1 MNLPSLI
8 RLLESAAAPDKT
20 FGCAMLAASGSFAE
34 AWPAHCRGVVDEAD
48 LADDG
53 FEDDP
58 HVTVLFGLHE
68 EEVQATE
75 VQEVLATTSPLRVMV
90 EEISL
95 FENDEY
101 DVVKYTIPQE
111 KELLRLREQLLEFP
125 STVTF
130 PDYCPHMT
138 IAYVKKGCGKKY
150 AGKLEK
156 PFEVVFDTAVY
167 SFHKEPGN
175 KESREQNRI
184 PLGGSGT

>member
-1 MNLPSLI
+1 M
-8 RLLESAAAPDKT
+8 LEASAEFKE
-20 FGCAMLAASGSFAE
+20 S
-34 AWPAHCRGVVDEAD
+34 WPAQIRGLIDEAD

-68 EEVQATE
+68 EEVAAQV
-75 VQEVLATTSPLRVMV
+75 VQDILATAGPISVTVD
-90 EEISL
+90 EISL

-101 DVVKYTIPQE
+101 DVVKYTVPE
-111 KELLRLREQLLEFP
+111 DPELLRLRRDLLQLP

-150 AGKLEK
+150 AGKLDQ
-156 PFEVVFDTAVY
+156 PMAVTFDTALY
-167 SFHKEPGN
+167 SYHEESGN
-175 KESREQNRI
+175 KESRVQCRT
-184 PLGGSGT
+184 PLERA